1 MQYAKNIHQTIADC
15 CLKHFNGLP
24 RAKKPKENEWTV
36 LSCIV
41 KQEFCNFQVVALGTG
56 TKCIGR
62 TKMCAKGT
70 ILNDSHAEII
80 CRRAF
85 LRYLYG
91 EMGKTTSIFNF
102 DRNKQRHYLKPNIYF
117 HFFTTHVPCGD
128 AAIFEKQTVD
138 DNFGDVIEDEQ
149 FDHLQKRL
157 KTERGVIF
165 RTGAK
170 SFTES
175 IKCDLKCRE
184 SDYHSIGIVRTKPGR
199 GDPTMSVSCSD
210 KLAKWCHLGIQGALL
225 MTFLEYPIY
234 LSTFTIDQNTPFDE
248 DALKRALY
256 DRLGTVSLSFPF
268 ERHILQC
275 GQATINFPFGKS
287 EEKQPSPDS
296 ISWFSIGNDGFLEVA
311 VDGKKQGT
319 TKKNMHSVKAQL
331 KICKLQIFNA
341 FITKLDECNI
351 RLCSDVENKNL
362 TYIAAKNVC
371 KGYNDNWRNLKDSF
385 GVWTS
390 KQSTLLD
397 FTV

>member
-1 MQYAKNIHQTIADC
+1 MQKNIHQTIADC

-184 SDYHSIGIVRTKPGR
+184 SDYHSIGIVRTKP
-199 GDPTMSVSCSD
+199 
-210 KLAKWCHLGIQGALL
+210 
-225 MTFLEYPIY
+225 
-234 LSTFTIDQNTPFDE
+234 DQNTPFDE

-275 GQATINFPFGKS
+275 GQANINFPFGKS

-296 ISWFSIGNDGFLEVA
+296 ILWFSIGNDGFLEVA